1 MCESLPVDLQNADSA
16 KHFHL
21 LKQCSIMTY
30 KFKKKTFTAMKLG
43 DKNSHCAEKWK
54 RITFALKLRRMFL
67 DTSIVIHIT

>member
-1 MCESLPVDLQNADSA
+1 
-16 KHFHL
+16 
-21 LKQCSIMTY
+21 
-30 KFKKKTFTAMKLG
+30 MKLG